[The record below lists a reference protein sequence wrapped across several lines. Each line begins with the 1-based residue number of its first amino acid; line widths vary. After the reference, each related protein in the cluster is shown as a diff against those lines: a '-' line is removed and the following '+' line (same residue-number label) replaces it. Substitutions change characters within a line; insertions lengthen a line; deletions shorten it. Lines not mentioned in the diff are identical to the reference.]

1 MANSPIS
8 VMNSSSWKTLLA
20 SLTLAAVSG
29 LSLGEG
35 PFVLSLSA
43 QEAEEIDLV
52 QEEQTEDEEIL
63 MEEEGSEE
71 EEAQEEEAEESAAPV
86 EVKGPSP
93 DAKGAPATPYMHGV
107 TDAKAIAIDLAAL
120 TSGEVVQNHAAP
132 QEALPSVGVGTGA
145 ILCLEGEDVKLEKSL
160 LKPEEINDCRGQIL
174 RFHIWMKGEAVAL
187 EGNLWADAPALRLEL
202 VDNNGNVVATAQS
215 AFKTRGT
222 FPWHNYYMDMEVPR
236 NVFLSSAS
244 TTVVEKDQL
253 LDMLG
258 LASDTSVRQAGLY
271 LTLLSR
277 GKGKACFGGLAYEK
291 ISRKDQK
298 ISPEALD
305 DATATFSPNPQYDE
319 LPMLLYYGLDTR
331 LPWRFLDGNETFGSL
346 RTVAGLEAYLQVAMK
361 DWFHMQKGVAML
373 PYLYVTANTLKLSPG
388 FEDGWLET
396 LRGKLEA
403 AQDPETGLWQVEG
416 VPNLL
421 ASATLARRCFSPR
434 GIRHNDAVQQN
445 TPWNAMAPDG
455 ELKLG
460 VQIIRSLLKERVA
473 GAAWNTFAFQSP
485 ELKSQFG
492 ENRAELISTAAAV
505 TLLAIARDT
514 LPLEEEAYEEAEKA
528 IQAAYEY
535 AVENFVLRDGN
546 LYLWKESSTQAQPAS
561 APIGMM
567 QLLNVARTL
576 EHRVNDELPRPV
588 VTCRRRHA
596 AGLGKA
602 DVVWANPEKGLVAV
616 RIYAAPSD
624 FNPALLSEKH
634 LIGVLERPR
643 ATPKIQDPLM
653 LAYRLADG
661 ARKYWGVT
669 PADLGADYLEEKF
682 ATLASYVGGTKNLTA
697 GTAGEKPVTMNV
709 SSPLAFGY
717 AEEEAENIAIK
728 VYAVGVASS
737 GEITPCIPLDA
748 DDEE

>member
-1 MANSPIS
+1 
-8 VMNSSSWKTLLA
+8 MNSSYWKSILA
-20 SLTLAAVSG
+20 SLTLATVTA
-29 LSLGEG
+29 LSLGDG
-35 PFVLSLSA
+35 PFVRSLHA
-43 QEAEEIDLV
+43 QEEEEV
-52 QEEQTEDEEIL
+52 APSQEEVLDEEETL
-63 MEEEGSEE
+63 EEEEESEE
-71 EEAQEEEAEESAAPV
+71 EEGDEETAAEEAESKPV
-86 EVKGPSP
+86 EVKGPSA

-107 TDAKAIAIDLAAL
+107 TDAKAIPIDLASL
-120 TSGEVVQNHAAP
+120 TTADVLQSHAAAE
-132 QEALPSVGVGTGA
+132 EALPSLGVGTGA
-145 ILCLEGEDVKLEKSL
+145 ILCLTQEEVKLANSL
-160 LKPEEINDCRGQIL
+160 LKPEEINDSRGQIL
-174 RFHIWMKGEAVAL
+174 RFHVWIKGEEVAP

-202 VDNNGNVVATAQS
+202 VDNNGNVVAS
-215 AFKTRGT
+215 AVSTFKTRGT
-222 FPWHNYYMDMEVPR
+222 FPWHNYYMDMMVPR
-236 NVFLSSAS
+236 NVFLSSAAAA
-244 TTVVEKDQL
+244 VVEKDQL

-258 LASDTSVRQAGLY
+258 LASDTSIRQAGLY

-277 GKGKACFGGLAYEK
+277 GTGKACFGGLSYEK
-291 ISRKDQK
+291 VAKKDQK
-298 ISPEALD
+298 LSPEILD

-319 LPMLLYYGLDTR
+319 LPMLLFYGLDTR
-331 LPWRFLDGNETFGSL
+331 LPWRFLDGNESFGSL
-346 RTVAGLEAYLQVAMK
+346 RTVAGLEAYLQRAMN
-361 DWFHMQKGVAML
+361 DWFHVQKGVAML
-373 PYLYVTANTLKLSPG
+373 PYLYVTANTLKLSPD
-388 FEDGWLET
+388 FEDGWLDT

-403 AQDPETGLWQVEG
+403 AQNPETGLWHVDG

-421 ASATLARRCFSPR
+421 ASAALARRCFSPK

-445 TPWNAMAPDG
+445 TPWNAVAQDG

-492 ENRAELISTAAAV
+492 ENRAELLPTAAAV
-505 TLLAIARDT
+505 HLLAMARDT
-514 LPLEEEAYEEAEKA
+514 LSLEEEAYEEAEEA
-528 IQAAYEY
+528 IQAAYDY

-546 LYLWKESSTQAQPAS
+546 LYLWKESNTQAQPAV
-561 APIGMM
+561 APAGMM
-567 QLLNVARTL
+567 ELLNAARTL
-576 EHRVNDELPRPV
+576 EHRVNDTLPRPV
-588 VTCRRRHA
+588 VTCRRRRS

-602 DVVWANPEKGLVAV
+602 DVTWANPEKGLVAI
-616 RIYAAPSD
+616 RIYAAPAD

-634 LIGVLERPR
+634 LIGVMERPR
-643 ATPKIQDPLM
+643 ATPKNQDPLM

-669 PADLGADYLEEKF
+669 PADLGVEYLEEKF

-717 AEEEAENIAIK
+717 AEEEAETIPIK

-737 GEITPCIPLDA
+737 GELTPCIPLDA